1 MFIVEIK
8 KSALVCILFITV
20 INLSFTSEG
29 SLISVESLN
38 VWKNLKKR
46 FWNLSNSS
54 VDPNTGDDWK
64 QRF

>member
-8 KSALVCILFITV
+8 KSALVYILFITV
-20 INLSFTSEG
+20 ISLSFTSEG

-54 VDPNTGDDWK
+54 IDPNTGDDWK

>member
-20 INLSFTSEG
+20 ISLSFTSEG

>member
-8 KSALVCILFITV
+8 KSALVYILFITV
-20 INLSFTSEG
+20 ISLSFTSEG